1 MEYYKVKDH
10 IISRLTLGTVGL
22 GLTYGISNADGK
34 PTAEKS
40 SRIFSTAYDLGIN
53 TIDTAQNY
61 GDAETITGLFLSQH
75 KNEVKP
81 TVITKFVVSD
91 ESLLNKDLA
100 KKQVYQSVRSSCEIL
115 GLEKIPIC
123 LFHKGKDQ
131 PMDLVLETLPSIL
144 EDLKNDGL
152 IDLAGISIYYAHEA
166 EEFLKLPVVEA
177 FQVPI
182 NIFDHRLINNGMLHQ
197 MFLKNKVVFARS
209 VFLQGLFFIS
219 LENLP
224 QDLSNAR
231 PYISA
236 LQDLAKQAD
245 MSIAQLAFSFVNELP
260 GITSVVFGAVAEQ
273 QVKENVDLLNGEP
286 IPDFIKSSISKLFN
300 SIPENIITPGLW
312 IA

>member
-22 GLTYGISNADGK
+22 GLTYGISNAAGK
-34 PTAEKS
+34 PTAEE
-40 SRIFSTAYDLGIN
+40 SRGIFSTAYDLGIN

-61 GDAETITGLFLSQH
+61 GDAEAMTGRFLNQH
-75 KNEVKP
+75 KDEVKP

-91 ESLLNKDLA
+91 ENLLNKDLA
-100 KKQVYQSVRSSCEIL
+100 RKQVYQSVRSSCEIL
-115 GLEKIPIC
+115 GLQKIPIC

-131 PMDLVLETLPSIL
+131 PMDLVLETLPPIL

-182 NIFDHRLINNGMLHQ
+182 NIFDHRLIINGMLQQ
-197 MFLKNKVVFARS
+197 MFLKNKIVFARS
-209 VFLQGLFFIS
+209 VFLQGLFFMS
-219 LENLP
+219 PDDLP
-224 QDLSNAR
+224 QNLSNAK
-231 PYISA
+231 PFINA
-236 LQDLAKQAD
+236 LHDLAKQAD
-245 MSIAQLAFSFVNELP
+245 MSVNQLAFSFVNELS
-260 GITSVVFGAVAEQ
+260 GITSIVLGAVAEY
-273 QVKENVDLLNGEP
+273 QVKENVDLLKGKPMPES
-286 IPDFIKSSISKLFN
+286 IKSSISKLFT

-312 IA
+312 TA